1 MLALIRASAA
11 AMANRAPAHHTK
23 QKAWRLENGYYV
35 FARGQAVCDLGIAYA
50 KVFSVEVKLP
60 KVKFLTGFDKPLK
73 DSKNKEVQQIMAKLP
88 KNRLNKM
95 RRLSTMIEPMVAPSA
110 WKRGFA
116 ISRIIS
122 QWHDTVGD
130 LSEWCRPAG
139 IHFPLGGRK
148 NGTLK
153 LQIASGRGPQ
163 AQAMTQQIIDSVNA
177 SFGYRAVD
185 RITIV
190 QCLAPARQLTETRK
204 PNAIS
209 SDKNIWAL
217 DEKLKNIKS
226 PELRA
231 ALRRLGGPTDEIS
244 DDGS

>member
-1 MLALIRASAA
+1 M
-11 AMANRAPAHHTK
+11 TK
-23 QKAWRLENGYYV
+23 L
-35 FARGQAVCDLGIAYA
+35 L
-50 KVFSVEVKLP
+50 
-60 KVKFLTGFDKPLK
+60 
-73 DSKNKEVQQIMAKLP
+73 

-110 WKRGFA
+110 RERGFA

-122 QWHDTVGD
+122 HWHDIVGS
-130 LSEWCRPAG
+130 LSDWCRPAD
-139 IHFPLGGRK
+139 IHFPRGSRN

-153 LQIASGRGPQ
+153 LQIVSGRGPQ
-163 AQAMTQQIIDSVNA
+163 AQAMTQQIIDAVNA

-185 RITIV
+185 RVTIV
-190 QCLAPARQLTETRK
+190 QSLVPASQITETQT

-209 SDKNIWAL
+209 DDKNIWAL

-231 ALRRLGGPTDEIS
+231 ALRRLGGPIDEVS
-244 DDGS
+244 DDTS